1 MARKRGMQY
10 IPYDYEAGGSSSTYT
25 CDYFWWNA
33 GITAVALVGGRCDNG
48 GDCGAACLSLD
59 CSAGSA
65 TDAGVEID
73 AEQTKTLV
81 GCIAFDDISGALEIL
96 QEIGI
101 TGAMFDELK
110 EIIEEMRKGV
120 PLGYFTSQWFGNFYL
135 KALDHYIKEE
145 LHAEHYMEGVVE

>member
-1 MARKRGMQY
+1 M
-10 IPYDYEAGGSSSTYT
+10 
-25 CDYFWWNA
+25 
-33 GITAVALVGGRCDNG
+33 
-48 GDCGAACLSLD
+48 
-59 CSAGSA
+59 

-101 TGAMFDELK
+101 AGAMIDELK

-135 KALDHYIKEE
+135 KTLDHYIKEE
-145 LHAEHYMEGVVE
+145 LHAEHYMRYMDDMVILGKSKRSCIKCTEQSKRI